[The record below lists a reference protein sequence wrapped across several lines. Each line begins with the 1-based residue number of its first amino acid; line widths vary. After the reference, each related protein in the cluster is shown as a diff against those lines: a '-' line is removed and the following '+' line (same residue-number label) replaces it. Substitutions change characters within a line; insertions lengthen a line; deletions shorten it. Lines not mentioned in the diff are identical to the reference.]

1 MLNLKLFPAE
11 YGDCIWI
18 EYAGERNINILIDGG
33 TTKTYQNFIKQE
45 IKKIK
50 ELEQKMDLIIC
61 THIDYDHI
69 GGLVQLLKN
78 TESQIINSVWYN
90 GFLQI
95 IDSKYYTQI
104 ENEYSARDYK
114 ILDDFINKGTRYNGK
129 QKIGINEGI
138 ALGTLL
144 EEKKISINTVTEGKV
159 ISAETIKKIIKFTE
173 GLKITVL
180 GPSIERIQDLE
191 NYWKKE
197 MVSRNYV
204 FRVSNKIKLM
214 KAFEYQLEAIKLFY
228 AEEQIKISGQE
239 KLEKYIGNLTETDN
253 SITNGSSISFI
264 VHYKDKKYLFLGDA
278 IIDDILLKR
287 IESVVGYKYRFSAIK
302 LPHHGSRYNITDEF
316 IKRYKAN
323 EYYCLTNAKR
333 FEHPDLEVLATIICN
348 DSVFKTIVFNYPI
361 NKAHFLNNHEWKE
374 KYNYEVII
382 GTGENPIER
391 IFK

>member
-104 ENEYSARDYK
+104 ENEYSARDNK
-114 ILDDFINKGTRYNGK
+114 ILDDIINKGTRYNGK

-159 ISAETIKKIIKFTE
+159 ISAETIKKIIKLV
-173 GLKITVL
+173 G
-180 GPSIERIQDLE
+180 IQD
-191 NYWKKE
+191 K
-197 MVSRNYV
+197 
-204 FRVSNKIKLM
+204 
-214 KAFEYQLEAIKLFY
+214 
-228 AEEQIKISGQE
+228 
-239 KLEKYIGNLTETDN
+239 
-253 SITNGSSISFI
+253 
-264 VHYKDKKYLFLGDA
+264 
-278 IIDDILLKR
+278 
-287 IESVVGYKYRFSAIK
+287 
-302 LPHHGSRYNITDEF
+302 
-316 IKRYKAN
+316 
-323 EYYCLTNAKR
+323 
-333 FEHPDLEVLATIICN
+333 
-348 DSVFKTIVFNYPI
+348 
-361 NKAHFLNNHEWKE
+361 
-374 KYNYEVII
+374 
-382 GTGENPIER
+382 
-391 IFK
+391 